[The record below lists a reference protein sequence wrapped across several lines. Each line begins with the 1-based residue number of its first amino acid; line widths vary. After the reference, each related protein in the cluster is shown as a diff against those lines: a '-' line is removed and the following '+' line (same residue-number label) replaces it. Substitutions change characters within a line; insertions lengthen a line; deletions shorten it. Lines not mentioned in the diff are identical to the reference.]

1 MSAALTRLVENLD
14 LPPKEAGEAILAYLA
29 EVLRDAAAF
38 VEFWHGQAP
47 DVFSPLDS
55 AALLRHI
62 AGGGNPKDTPYP

>member
-1 MSAALTRLVENLD
+1 MSARESIENPWDRATPVAPLLD
-14 LPPKEAGEAILAYLA
+14 ARRA
-29 EVLRDAAAF
+29 EVLLDAAAF